1 MAKRKKK
8 KGQDTASP
16 GSPAIYD
23 DSKWR
28 ARSDYDTL
36 CSAAEIS
43 RDSSR
48 MKNAKAHAREQKV
61 KAERI
66 ARLDGKI
73 L

>member
-8 KGQDTASP
+8 KGSEVALSSP
-16 GSPAIYD
+16 STYD

-43 RDSSR
+43 RDGAR
-48 MKNAKAHAREQKV
+48 MRNAKAHAREQKV